1 MSWCGNHTGKC
12 FFSIQ
17 VEAAVK
23 RFFRNFGILILCF
36 VMIGSLGGGIYL
48 NQMLSAFQHE
58 ETPAQTP
65 RTTVTQM
72 VNDETGETTEL
83 EVEVDTVSEEEAKYY
98 DWNFGSDYINILC
111 IGIDTRKVESDFGLT
126 DVMIIASIDLTS
138 NRIRLVSLMRDI
150 YVNPSGYSGHTKLNS
165 VYASYG
171 GMDELMRTI
180 NDKFG
185 TNLSKY
191 VLVNFFGMKDI
202 IDRIGGVDIDVSEKE
217 VGEVNRFLHDI
228 YDNLGTSVPQEE
240 YLTEAGMQHLDGAQA
255 TTYARIRSVGNGD
268 FERTQRQ
275 RIVLEAMLAKMKTVG
290 LLAWPGVFNDC
301 KDMVKTNLTP
311 DEMLAIGFKVLRMK
325 NVEME
330 QLRIPMDGTWIYQ
343 TVDGLSYVVINFEDN
358 RKAIQQFLVGDYVAP
373 ENQ

>member
-1 MSWCGNHTGKC
+1 
-12 FFSIQ
+12 
-17 VEAAVK
+17 
-23 RFFRNFGILILCF
+23 
-36 VMIGSLGGGIYL
+36 MIGSLSGGIYL
-48 NQMLSAFQHE
+48 NQMLSAMQDKTNS
-58 ETPAQTP
+58 TPATP
-65 RTTVTQM
+65 RVTTTQS
-72 VNDETGETTEL
+72 VNEKGETTEV
-83 EVEVDTVSEEEAKYY
+83 EVEVTELSEEEAKYF

-111 IGIDTRKVESDFGLT
+111 IGIDTRDEESDFGLT

-165 VYASYG
+165 VYSSYG
-171 GMDELMRTI
+171 GMEELMRTI

-202 IDRIGGVDIDVSEKE
+202 IDRIGGVDLTLTDEE
-217 VGEVNRFLHDI
+217 ATAVNQFLNDI
-228 YDNLGTSVPQEE
+228 YVVGYGMDRVPGEE
-240 YLTEAGMQHLDGAQA
+240 YLSGGGDLHLDGAQA
-255 TTYARIRSVGNGD
+255 TTYARIRNLGNGD
-268 FERTQRQ
+268 FDRTHRQ
-275 RIVLEAMLAKMKTVG
+275 RAVLEAMLARMKKMG
-290 LLAWPGVFNDC
+290 LFAWPGVFNDC

-330 QLRIPMDGTWIYQ
+330 QLRIPMDGTWIFQ
-343 TVDGLSYVVINFEDN
+343 TIDDLSYVVINFEDN
-358 RKAIQQFLVGDYVAP
+358 RKAIEQFLIGEYVAP